1 MRNVL
6 LGLTVVLSGVLCA
19 EEIEFIGADT
29 ANPTNLSSTANWSA
43 PPTADVV
50 GVIDLS
56 KTSAAGYVVEGVG
69 LALKGLRIEGA
80 AGKTIT
86 LGGASV
92 LTLGESGGACGAS
105 GEASALSGFGGR
117 RISKICCR

>member
-1 MRNVL
+1 
-6 LGLTVVLSGVLCA
+6 
-19 EEIEFIGADT
+19 
-29 ANPTNLSSTANWSA
+29 
-43 PPTADVV
+43 
-50 GVIDLS
+50 VIDLS

-92 LTLGESGGACGAS
+92 LTLGELGYKGNSSLALRCPVAIAAPQTWDFGEGVSFATYSTISGTADLCISNFMQYVVHYATLGYDGKITY
-105 GEASALSGFGGR
+105 R
-117 RISKICCR
+117 RSSV

>member
-43 PPTADVV
+43 IQPP
-50 GVIDLS
+50 
-56 KTSAAGYVVEGVG
+56 
-69 LALKGLRIEGA
+69 
-80 AGKTIT
+80 
-86 LGGASV
+86 
-92 LTLGESGGACGAS
+92 
-105 GEASALSGFGGR
+105 R
-117 RISKICCR
+117 RIKAN